1 MNLKKL
7 LLIPLFSVLTLISCA
22 PPSSPS
28 LNNVKIRDYFILIEY
43 YEEIGNTRYDI
54 YWPELTLENKSNSE
68 ATITIRYYFT
78 VCDERRT
85 DPALNKT
92 IDIYVPKGTSIW
104 ELDEDYR
111 LHLLNGYECLGK
123 VFFQNVNVEFGWTV
137 LSVS

>member
-22 PPSSPS
+22 PPS
-28 LNNVKIRDYFILIEY
+28 LNNVKIRDYFLMYQY
-43 YEEIGNTRYDI
+43 YQLIGNTAYNI
-54 YWPELTLENKSNSE
+54 YWPELILENESNSE

-78 VCDERRT
+78 FCGERLT

-104 ELDEDYR
+104 ELDDDYR
-111 LHLLNGYECLGK
+111 MRLPNSITCYGSFVLLSSD
-123 VFFQNVNVEFGWTV
+123 VEFVWTV